1 MKAMKAAKAMK
12 VAKAM
17 KAASAAKRTRQRS
30 TASKSGKAKTKTVSS
45 SVLKYS
51 ECCLRLEYLASID
64 SGYDISQVGRK
75 VELKDAIG
83 RRMSIAD
90 DLIRR
95 KRMAPRIMANHE
107 VYLDVAPNGPGWLK
121 ADLQRS
127 LAGGETA
134 CRTWDA
140 RIKFLKS
147 QIKETE
153 IWVRAVK
160 KQKALWTCRKE
171 AALKKMGG
179 DSSLRHYS
187 GICTSDDTAEVC
199 NIA

>member
-1 MKAMKAAKAMK
+1 
-12 VAKAM
+12 
-17 KAASAAKRTRQRS
+17 
-30 TASKSGKAKTKTVSS
+30 
-45 SVLKYS
+45 
-51 ECCLRLEYLASID
+51 
-64 SGYDISQVGRK
+64 
-75 VELKDAIG
+75 
-83 RRMSIAD
+83 
-90 DLIRR
+90 
-95 KRMAPRIMANHE
+95 MAPKIMAMRG
-107 VYLDVAPNGPGWLK
+107 VYMDVAPNGPGCGK
-121 ADLQRS
+121 ADLQRV
-127 LAGGETA
+127 LAGHEVG
-134 CRTWDA
+134 CRLWDA

-171 AALKKMGG
+171 AALKKLGG